1 MHILLKAKTT
11 RDIVGSAS
19 VDHLLYLG
27 YIVIDYFWQ
36 NGSNCLWKLA
46 LRTCESIYEYMMI

>member
-36 NGSNCLWKLA
+36 NGSNGL
-46 LRTCESIYEYMMI
+46 

>member
-27 YIVIDYFWQ
+27 YIVIDYFGKMAQTAYENWHYVHV
-36 NGSNCLWKLA
+36 NLFM
-46 LRTCESIYEYMMI
+46 SI